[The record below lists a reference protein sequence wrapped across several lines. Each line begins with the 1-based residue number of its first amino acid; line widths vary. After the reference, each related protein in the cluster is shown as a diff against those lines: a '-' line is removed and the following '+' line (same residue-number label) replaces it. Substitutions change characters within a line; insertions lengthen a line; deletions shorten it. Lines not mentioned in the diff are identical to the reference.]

1 MTVRHVVTLLFL
13 HYKKGIF
20 MLRPHSQDATT
31 ENIQQSVSVFAT
43 IKRRRSIDKM
53 LPQMPSRTQIE
64 SLLEAGVYAPNH
76 HNVQPWRFFV
86 IAGQARHELGQ
97 IMEHALA
104 ARLAETSS
112 EQAQAL
118 LKKERSKP
126 LRAPVIIAVVSQ
138 HAQNPK
144 VLDIENIEATAA
156 SVQNMLLTAE
166 EMGLAC
172 IWRTKHPA
180 YDPQVKR
187 WLGIAQEDHIVALL
201 DVGFPAVP
209 RREHPPRSF
218 ADKTTWLGWDE

>member
-1 MTVRHVVTLLFL
+1 MKEF
-13 HYKKGIF
+13 F
-20 MLRPHSQDATT
+20 MLRQSTQDAQA
-31 ENIQQSVSVFAT
+31 ESIQQQTNVFT
-43 IKRRRSIDKM
+43 IIKQRRSIDKM
-53 LPQMPSRTQIE
+53 TLQMPTRQQIE
-64 SLLEAGVYAPNH
+64 RLLEAGVYAPNH

-97 IMEHALA
+97 IMERSLA
-104 ARLAETSS
+104 ARITETTS

-118 LKKERSKP
+118 FKKERSKP

-138 HAQNPK
+138 HSHNPK

-156 SVQNMLLTAE
+156 AVQNMLLIAE

-187 WLGIAQEDHIVALL
+187 WLGIREEDHIVALL

-209 RREHPPRSF
+209 RREQFPRPF
-218 ADKTTWLGWDE
+218 ADKTTWLGWNE